1 MAQAA
6 RRSAMSSS
14 QIRQA
19 AKQAQVWAD
28 GLGELHER
36 IRPRFGRIE
45 PRRRALG
52 YLQGL
57 LGVLERKNSWWLA
70 EQAGELTPDG
80 MQRLLNGAGWDADG
94 VRDDL
99 REYVVE
105 HLGDPAAVLVLDET
119 GFLKKG
125 THSAGVARQYTGT
138 AGRIENAQVG
148 VFLADASLAGV
159 ALIDRDLYLPKVWT
173 DDRERCRAA
182 GIGDQVA
189 FQTKPQLAQAMLQR
203 AVAARVPFNWV
214 TGDSVYGGDRRLRVW
229 LEQHA
234 IPHVLAV
241 KRTEPLLTMTDRG
254 PGQVPAEQLLAEV
267 EPEQWLRLNAADGS
281 KGKRLYDWVRVPLW
295 RLGWPANVGF
305 WLLARRSISDPT
317 DLAFYVCFA
326 PAATSLATL
335 VRVAG
340 CRWRVEEAFE
350 QAKGEVGLDHYQVRQ
365 YGAWYRHIT
374 LAMAAHAFLA
384 VTRAQ
389 LTDPSAGVGG
399 RWS

>member
-14 QIRQA
+14 PDQA
-19 AKQAQVWAD
+19 AKQVQVWAD

-45 PRRRALG
+45 PCRRALG

-105 HLGDPAAVLVLDET
+105 HLGNPAAVLVLDET

-148 VFLADASLAGV
+148 VFLAYAALAGV
-159 ALIDRDLYLPKVWT
+159 ALIDRDLYLPKAWT

-203 AVAARVPFNWV
+203 AVAARVPFSWV
-214 TGDSVYGGDRRLRVW
+214 TGDSVYGGDRSLRVW

-399 RWS
+399 LWS

>member
-1 MAQAA
+1 MAQGA
-6 RRSAMSSS
+6 RRSAMSST
-14 QIRQA
+14 QIRQV
-19 AKQAQVWAD
+19 AKQAQMWAD
-28 GLGELHER
+28 GLAELHER

-52 YLQGL
+52 YLRGL
-57 LGVLERKNSWWLA
+57 LGALERKNSWWLA

-125 THSAGVARQYTGT
+125 THSAGVARQYTST

-148 VFLADASLAGV
+148 VFLAYATLAGV

-189 FQTKPQLAQAMLQR
+189 FQTKPQLAQALLQR
-203 AVAARVPFNWV
+203 TVETKVPFRWV

-241 KRTEPLLTMTDRG
+241 KCTEPLLTMTDRG
-254 PGQVPAEQLLAEV
+254 PGQVPAEQLLAQV
-267 EPEQWLRLNAADGS
+267 EPEQWLRLSAGEGS
-281 KGKRLYDWVRVPLW
+281 KGRRLYDWVRVPLW
-295 RLGWPANVGF
+295 RWGWPANVGF

-335 VRVAG
+335 VQVAG

-350 QAKGEVGLDHYQVRQ
+350 QARARSG
-365 YGAWYRHIT
+365 WT
-374 LAMAAHAFLA
+374 T
-384 VTRAQ
+384 TRSASTAPGTGTS
-389 LTDPSAGVGG
+389 LSRWPRTPS
-399 RWS
+399 